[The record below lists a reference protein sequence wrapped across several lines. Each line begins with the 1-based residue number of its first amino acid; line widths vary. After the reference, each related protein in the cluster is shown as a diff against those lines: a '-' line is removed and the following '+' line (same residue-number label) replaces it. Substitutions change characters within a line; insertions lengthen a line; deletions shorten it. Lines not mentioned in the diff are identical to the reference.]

1 MNRQEEVKKDIKKY
15 SSIEAITKTEGG
27 QILVDSLQRD
37 VVSSIDE
44 LCSKYKTASHIE
56 LIASC
61 ARLGERLALLRSIN
75 RAPKNKKS
83 AREALEFLLSEEN

>member
-1 MNRQEEVKKDIKKY
+1 MTRQEEVKKDIKKY
-15 SSIEAITKTEGG
+15 TSIENVAKTEGG
-27 QILVDSLQRD
+27 AILIDSLQKD
-37 VVSSIDE
+37 VVATIDE
-44 LCSKYKTASHIE
+44 LCGKYKTATHVE

-75 RAPKNKKS
+75 RAPKNKKM